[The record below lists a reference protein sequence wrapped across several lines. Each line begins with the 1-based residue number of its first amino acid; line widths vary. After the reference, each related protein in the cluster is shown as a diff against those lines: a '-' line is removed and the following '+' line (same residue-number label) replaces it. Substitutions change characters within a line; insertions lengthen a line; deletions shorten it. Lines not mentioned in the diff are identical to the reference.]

1 VDSDADIVIQARG
14 LAKHYRIGRAPR
26 HDTLRD
32 AVADRARRLW
42 RSLTPARGSDAS
54 SGSEDFWALQD
65 VSFSIRRGEVVGIVG
80 RNGAGKSTL
89 LKVLARIT
97 EPTRGSVSIRGRVA
111 SLLEVG
117 TGFHPELTGRE
128 NIYLN
133 GAVLGMPRAEIRRK
147 FDEIVA
153 FSEVERF
160 LDTPVKRYS
169 SGMYVRLAFSVAAH
183 LEPDILIVDEV
194 LAVGDLQFQQKCLG
208 KMREATLN
216 QGRTVLIVSHQMES
230 ILRLCDSALLL
241 SGGRVEFAGS
251 PTEAVARYT
260 QVGGRSPRTVDCRTH
275 ERPAWAGGR
284 VTIRSLEHLDTAS
297 PAWSVPF
304 GGSLDFVCELAGTN
318 PETPCEVFHAW
329 FSPAGLEV
337 AAVQSPAFSF
347 ASGRAGVRVRSHLQ
361 NIRLTP
367 GAYTLNVGVRAGG
380 RMEDFIETVVRIDVL
395 PTAESITR
403 HAEAYRAFYVPEADF
418 RVE

>member
-1 VDSDADIVIQARG
+1 
-14 LAKHYRIGRAPR
+14 
-26 HDTLRD
+26 
-32 AVADRARRLW
+32 
-42 RSLTPARGSDAS
+42 
-54 SGSEDFWALQD
+54 
-65 VSFSIRRGEVVGIVG
+65 
-80 RNGAGKSTL
+80 
-89 LKVLARIT
+89 
-97 EPTRGSVSIRGRVA
+97 
-111 SLLEVG
+111 
-117 TGFHPELTGRE
+117 
-128 NIYLN
+128 
-133 GAVLGMPRAEIRRK
+133 M
-147 FDEIVA
+147 
-153 FSEVERF
+153 
-160 LDTPVKRYS
+160 
-169 SGMYVRLAFSVAAH
+169 
-183 LEPDILIVDEV
+183 
-194 LAVGDLQFQQKCLG
+194 
-208 KMREATLN
+208 
-216 QGRTVLIVSHQMES
+216 
-230 ILRLCDSALLL
+230 
-241 SGGRVEFAGS
+241 
-251 PTEAVARYT
+251 
-260 QVGGRSPRTVDCRTH
+260 GGRSPRAVDCRTL